1 MPSFRYRAYDT
12 SGKGVSGSI
21 DAAGP
26 REAVQ
31 LIKSSGLFP
40 AEVAVD
46 EAPSRG
52 RLFGVRIPA
61 QAVTIATRQLANL
74 LSAGTPLSEALSILV
89 ENTAN
94 TGLKTVLSNV
104 NESVAGGSSLSKA
117 LEPHPGQFSTLY
129 RGLVAAG
136 EASGSLDKILLELA
150 DYLEARLKMINDVKA
165 AVAYPVLMT
174 FVGAGVLSFLF
185 AFVVPKI
192 TAMFEETDHALPLI
206 TRALILMTSA
216 FRDYW
221 PVMLVLTFVTV
232 WAVRRYL
239 KTAGG
244 KELKDRLLLRIPW
257 FGPIIESFYV
267 SYLARTLGSLLK
279 GGVQLLRGLEI
290 TKEVLDHAVYGRIL
304 EEAKA
309 DCTGGA
315 SLSASLGKHPGIPRI
330 FTHMVGVGE
339 KSGRLQEML
348 LKTADSYALEFERS
362 VKHALSLLEPA
373 LILAMG
379 VVVGFIVLS
388 ILLPI
393 FELNQIIR

>member
-12 SGKGVSGSI
+12 SGKGVSGTI

-31 LIKSSGLFP
+31 LVKNSGLFP
-40 AEVAVD
+40 AEVAIE
-46 EAPSRG
+46 EASNRG
-52 RLFGVRIPA
+52 RLLGGRIPA

-74 LSAGTPLSEALSILV
+74 LSAGTPLVEALSILV

-94 TGLKTVLSNV
+94 PGLKTVLSNV

-117 LEPHPGQFSTLY
+117 LEPHPKQFSTLF

-136 EASGSLDKILLELA
+136 EASGSLDSVLLELA
-150 DYLEARLKMINDVKA
+150 DYLEARSRMINDVKA
-165 AVAYPVLMT
+165 ALAYPALMT
-174 FVGAGVLSFLF
+174 LVGAGVLSFLF

-192 TAMFEETDHALPLI
+192 TAMFEETEHALPLI
-206 TRALILMTSA
+206 TRILILITSV

-221 PVMLVLTFVTV
+221 PVMLVLAFVSV
-232 WAVRRYL
+232 WAGRRYL
-239 KTAGG
+239 KTNKG
-244 KELKDRLLLRIPW
+244 KEITDRLLLRIPW
-257 FGPIIESFYV
+257 FGPIIECFYV

-290 TKEVLDHAVYGRIL
+290 TREVLDHAVYGRIL

-315 SLSASLGKHPGIPRI
+315 SLSASLGKHAEIPRI
-330 FTHMVGVGE
+330 FTHMVSVGE

-348 LKTADSYALEFERS
+348 LRTADSYALEFERS
-362 VKHALSLLEPA
+362 VKSGLSLLEPA

-379 VVVGFIVLS
+379 AVVGFIVLS